1 MSMVITSFLIE
12 PMRNNYR
19 SEQEGRDIYD
29 DVVCIRKVVA
39 GSRDEIFRIATDEDK
54 RENPKEWAAFQDRRE
69 DMVSGTPLSE
79 WPPASASFAREMAY
93 FNVKTVEQ
101 LAGLA
106 DGEAMKMGMGI
117 QEKAVAAR
125 AWLQAANGNEAQ
137 IAKVANENKQ
147 LSDQLAEAMRQMEIM
162 KAQMA
167 ELQEIAEE
175 KTAPAPAK
183 GTAGK

>member
-1 MSMVITSFLIE
+1 MPMVITSFLVE
-12 PMRNNYR
+12 PIKNDFR
-19 SEQEGRDIYD
+19 SEKEGRDIYD

-39 GSRDEIFRIATDEDK
+39 GSKDEIFRIATDEDK
-54 RENPKEWAAFQDRRE
+54 REWPKEYEAFLKRGDE
-69 DMVSGTPLSE
+69 IVSGTPLSE
-79 WPPASASFAREMAY
+79 WPSASASFAREMAY
-93 FNVKTVEQ
+93 FNVRTVEQ

-106 DGEAMKMGMGI
+106 DGGAMTMGMGI

-137 IAKVANENKQ
+137 ISKVAAENQK
-147 LSDQLAEAMRQMEIM
+147 LGEALADAMRQMEIM

-175 KTAPAPAK
+175 KTAPVTAK
-183 GTAGK
+183 AAAGK